1 MKKSIGVL
9 LILLLLVSLAG
20 CSTAPRQPA
29 QKTPEQNAG
38 TKAPAATSL
47 TITLPTWTGYG
58 PLFLAKEKGFFA
70 KHGLDVQLTVV
81 QGLAERKQA
90 LAGNQVQGMA
100 TAQDVQVTLA
110 AAGLPIK
117 VVWVLDESAGG
128 DGILAK
134 DDIKSVA
141 DLKGK
146 TVALEVGSTSHLF
159 LLTALQQAGLSDK
172 DVKIAQMSAADAGAA
187 FVSGKVDAAVTWEP
201 WLSQAVAQKKGH
213 VLLSSKDLP
222 GIIVDS
228 VSLRS
233 DFVEAHPEAVQGFV
247 AALAEAMD
255 YYKTNPDDAASI
267 MAKGLGIDVKEF
279 TETAK
284 GLRFFDAAANKSFFG
299 TADKPGPIY
308 ATTEKAADFYKAQKL
323 IDTLPKAADLID
335 PTFVS
340 KL

>member
-1 MKKSIGVL
+1 MKKWIGAAL
-9 LILLLLVSLAG
+9 ALLLVVSLAG
-20 CSTAPRQPA
+20 CGATSQKPA
-29 QKTPEQNAG
+29 QVDGDQAPG
-38 TKAPAATSL
+38 TTSL

-58 PLFLAKEKGFFA
+58 PLFLAKDKGFFT
-70 KHGLDVQLTVV
+70 KHGLDVKLTVV

-117 VVWVLDESAGG
+117 VVWALDESAGG

-159 LLTALQQAGLSDK
+159 LLTALQQAGLSDQ

-201 WLSQAVAQKKGH
+201 WLSKAVAQKKGH
-213 VLLSSKDLP
+213 VLLSSQDLP

-233 DFVEAHPEAVQGFV
+233 DFVAAHPEAVQGFV

-255 YYKTNPDDAASI
+255 YYKANPDEAAAL
-267 MAKGLGIDVKEF
+267 MAKGLGIEVKEF
-279 TETAK
+279 TATAQ
-284 GLRFFDAAANKSFFG
+284 GLHFFDAAGNKAFFG
-299 TADKPGPIY
+299 TPEKPGGLY
-308 ATTEKAADFYKAQKL
+308 ATTEKAAAFYKDQKL
-323 IDTLPKAADLID
+323 IDTAPQAAAVID
-335 PTFVS
+335 PTFVN

>member
-1 MKKSIGVL
+1 MKKFIGIIVLVL
-9 LILLLLVSLAG
+9 LMVSLAG
-20 CSTAPRQPA
+20 CSTAPQQPA
-29 QKTPEQNAG
+29 QETPKENAG
-38 TKAPAATSL
+38 ANTPATTSL

-58 PLFLAKEKGFFA
+58 PLFLARDKGFFA
-70 KHGLDVQLTVV
+70 KHGLDVKLTVV

-117 VVWVLDESAGG
+117 VVWALDESAGG

-134 DDIKSVA
+134 DDIKSIA

-159 LLTALQQAGLSDK
+159 LLTALQQAEMSDK
-172 DVKIAQMSAADAGAA
+172 DVRIAQMSAADAGAA

-201 WLSQAVAQKKGH
+201 WLSKAVAQKKGH

-233 DFVEAHPEAVQGFV
+233 DFVQAHPEAVQGFV

-255 YYKTNPDDAASI
+255 YYKTNPDDAAAI
-267 MAKGLGIDVKEF
+267 MAKGLDIEVKEF
-279 TETAK
+279 TETAQ
-284 GLRFFDAAANKSFFG
+284 GLHFFDAAGNKAFFG
-299 TADKPGPIY
+299 TPDKPGNLY
-308 ATTEKAADFYKAQKL
+308 TTTEKAAAFYKEQKL
-323 IDTLPKAADLID
+323 IDTAPKAADVVD
-335 PTFVS
+335 PTFVN